1 MKGAHNEKEQWD
13 KKLKRSQVGK
23 KYFFFQFLDLTD
35 LLQQGVLRE
44 APPKKN
50 HVNLGIAEKGGGVE
64 TLAQIV
70 FGSSSVNINH
80 Y

>member
-13 KKLKRSQVGK
+13 KKLKKSQVGK

-44 APPKKN
+44 APPKKKPCKFG
-50 HVNLGIAEKGGGVE
+50 HCPKGGGVE